1 MLKLMYQGGALLTT
15 DNELVQACI
24 KGLSTLFQSY
34 TQSKSEAE
42 DAAIAVLHDT
52 QEKLINA
59 SHGNKTTLSKRK
71 NQQHGTSKT
80 NKMPLKEPNLRLLI
94 QLLTSSVMEV
104 TSSYQ
109 NAAFKLI
116 KALVES
122 RIVLPE
128 MYDLMEKLIDLIVLS
143 HQRGVREAAS
153 TTVNLFLL
161 HYPLGHARFQSHL
174 KKLLINCS
182 YEFEEGRENA
192 LVALSNLMRL
202 LPLPLLEENAQIVFI
217 PMALRAI
224 SDPSEVCRERAAEV
238 MRHIGH
244 RVNVELYATF
254 VEYALKWL
262 TSVDQFATEKD
273 PTSGASMQALGLIK
287 AGACSAAVLVASRP
301 DIFKKPGKMTKLLTS
316 VQACLSRLSTAKPPT
331 TADKVE
337 DHAPSLYS
345 ALTLLLSLLDK
356 AYSALPSTIDEA
368 IHSLAGSQDGSTSHV
383 IVIIGE
389 LLLYPHAKV
398 QGAACRVLQ
407 LYLSRRN
414 PKLLANPTGTK
425 VSYDLLLSPNY
436 LYDLGR
442 KLCLVLNR
450 PSLSEGHLY
459 SAMYS
464 IKFVVCA
471 LFHNPGLTVQVEQPS
486 MTSLQ
491 EEEEAKGLDGEAADE
506 DDKADAEDSGDD
518 EDEGESESPPVDNMA
533 PEEDGADEDG
543 PAGDEEDDDEVDE
556 GADGKDGSNWIMQ
569 RLRGIGTDSRGLR
582 RYHVLKVR
590 STLV

>member
-42 DAAIAVLHDT
+42 DSAIAVLHDT

-71 NQQHGTSKT
+71 NQHGTSKT

-122 RIVLPE
+122 RIVMPE
-128 MYDLMEKLIDLIVLS
+128 MYDLIEKLIDLIVLS

-161 HYPLGHARFQSHL
+161 HYPLGHAWFQTHL

-262 TSVDQFATEKD
+262 SSVDQFATEKG
-273 PTSGASMQALGLIK
+273 PTSGAAMQALGLIK
-287 AGACSAAVLVASRP
+287 AGACSASVLVASRP
-301 DIFKKPGKMTKLLTS
+301 DIFKKPGKMTKLLAS
-316 VQACLSRLSTAKPPT
+316 VQACLSRLSTAKPPMA
-331 TADKVE
+331 ADKAE

-356 AYSALPSTIDEA
+356 AYTALPSTIDEA
-368 IHSLAGSQDGSTSHV
+368 IHSLGGSQDGSTSHV
-383 IVIIGE
+383 IVIVGE

-414 PKLLANPTGTK
+414 PKFLANPTGTK
-425 VSYDLLLSPNY
+425 VSYELLVSPNY

-459 SAMYS
+459 SAMYC

-486 MTSLQ
+486 TLSLNEYDEVKEEDAEPGVEGSKDDADGSDDEGEDEDEGPTVDDDVAPE
-491 EEEEAKGLDGEAADE
+491 EEEEADE
-506 DDKADAEDSGDD
+506 EQA
-518 EDEGESESPPVDNMA
+518 VV
-533 PEEDGADEDG
+533 EEDG
-543 PAGDEEDDDEVDE
+543 DDEVDE
-556 GADGKDGSNWIMQ
+556 GAAGKDGSNWIMQ

-590 STLV
+590 TTL

>member
-1 MLKLMYQGGALLTT
+1 MYQGGALLTT

-42 DAAIAVLHDT
+42 DSAIALLHDT
-52 QEKLINA
+52 HEKRISA

-71 NQQHGTSKT
+71 NQHGASKT

-161 HYPLGHARFQSHL
+161 HYPLGHARFQTHL

-224 SDPSEVCRERAAEV
+224 SDPSETCRERAAEV

-262 TSVDQFATEKD
+262 SAVNQFAIEKD
-273 PTSGASMQALGLIK
+273 TTSGASMQALGLIK

-301 DIFKKPGKMTKLLTS
+301 DIFKKPGKMAKLLTS
-316 VQACLSRLSTAKPPT
+316 VHACLSRLSTAKPPT
-331 TADKVE
+331 AADKAE

-368 IHSLAGSQDGSTSHV
+368 IHSLGGSGGDQDGSTGYAMV
-383 IVIIGE
+383 IVGE

-442 KLCLVLNR
+442 KLCVVLNR

-459 SAMYS
+459 SAMYC

-486 MTSLQ
+486 TLSLHD
-491 EEEEAKGLDGEAADE
+491 EEEIKAAGSEPGVEDDE
-506 DDKADAEDSGDD
+506 DDADESEG
-518 EDEGESESPPVDNMA
+518 EDEVKSPTVDDDVA
-533 PEEDGADEDG
+533 PEEEGADEEQ
-543 PAGDEEDDDEVDE
+543 AGDGEEGDDEVDE
-556 GADGKDGSNWIMQ
+556 GAAGKDGSNWIMQ

-590 STLV
+590 TTLV